1 MSVSFVMYVCLCPS
15 ARNNSAPTGGI
26 FMKYDI
32 CVFFENVSKNF
43 KFYSILTRT
52 TGTLHEGLSTFITIS
67 HPVRPRIRN
76 ISEKKE
82 KFV

>member
-1 MSVSFVMYVCLCPS
+1 
-15 ARNNSAPTGGI
+15 
-26 FMKYDI
+26 MKYDI

-76 ISEKKE
+76 ISEKKRKICIE
-82 KFV
+82 IQNARFIFSKFFQKFLPFVR